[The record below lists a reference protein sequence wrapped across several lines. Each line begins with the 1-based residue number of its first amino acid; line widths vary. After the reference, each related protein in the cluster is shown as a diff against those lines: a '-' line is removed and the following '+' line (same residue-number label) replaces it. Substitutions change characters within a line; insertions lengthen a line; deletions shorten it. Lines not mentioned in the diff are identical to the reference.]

1 MEKEDLIQKWLN
13 NDLTDSEKDAFTQLE
28 DYQLNI
34 DIISSAMHFKA
45 SHFSKI
51 EDFNVFKERYNSQ
64 NTPVKKLHWAAPMLR
79 IASVAVI
86 AFGIYFTFF
95 FNNLT
100 QIQTLANQ
108 KTTIELPDQSQVTL
122 NALSLIEYNKRD
134 WNDKRYVKLEG
145 EAYFEVAKGKKFDV
159 HTEDG
164 IVTVIGTKFNVKQR
178 NNYFEVK
185 CFEGIVSVTSDSIT
199 RQLVA
204 GDIYQILD
212 GVFIQDK
219 TRSQIPQWTINTS
232 SFKSIPF
239 KEVIAELERQYNI
252 EVTLKNLNSNRIFTG
267 GFIHDD
273 LENALISITQPM
285 DLTYELSSSNLVVIY
300 AKKN

>member
-1 MEKEDLIQKWLN
+1 MEKEYLIQKWLN
-13 NDLTDSEKDAFTQLE
+13 NDLTNSEKDAFNQLE
-28 DYQLNI
+28 DYQFNI
-34 DIISSAMHFKA
+34 DIVDSAMHFKV

-51 EDFNVFKERYNSQ
+51 DDFNAFKERYNSQ
-64 NTPVKKLHWAAPMLR
+64 NTAVKKLHWATPMLR

-108 KTTIELPDQSQVTL
+108 KTTIELPDLSQVSL
-122 NALSLIEYNKRD
+122 NALSTIEYNKRD
-134 WNDKRYVKLEG
+134 WNDNRSLKLEG

-164 IVTVIGTKFNVKQR
+164 IVTIVGTKFNVKQR

-185 CFEGIVSVTSDSIT
+185 CFEGKVRVISDTIT
-199 RQLVA
+199 RLLAA
-204 GDIYQILD
+204 GDTYQILN
-212 GVFIQDK
+212 GSFIQETIK
-219 TRSQIPQWTINTS
+219 SQIPQWTKNIS
-232 SFKSIPF
+232 SFKRIPF

-252 EVTLKNLNSNRIFTG
+252 TVTFKNINTNRIFTG
-267 GFIHDD
+267 GFTHNN

-285 DLTYELSSSNLVVIY
+285 ELTYEMSSSNLVVIY

>member
-1 MEKEDLIQKWLN
+1 MEKEYLIQKWLN
-13 NDLTDSEKDAFTQLE
+13 NDLTDSENEAFVQGE

-34 DIISSAMHFKA
+34 DILEYAESFKA

-51 EDFNVFKERYNSQ
+51 DDFNAFKKSYNSQ
-64 NTPVKKLHWAAPMLR
+64 NKPVKKLHWVTPMLR
-79 IASVAVI
+79 IASVVVI
-86 AFGIYFTFF
+86 AFGMYFTFF
-95 FNNLT
+95 YNNLT

-108 KTTIELPDQSQVTL
+108 KTTIELPDLSQVTL
-122 NALSLIEYNKRD
+122 NALSSIEYNAQG
-134 WNDKRYVKLEG
+134 WNDNRSLKLEG

-159 HTEDG
+159 LTTDG
-164 IVTVIGTKFNVKQR
+164 IVTVVGTKFNVKQR

-185 CFEGIVSVTSDSIT
+185 CFEGIVRVTSDSIT

-204 GDIYQILD
+204 GDTYQILN
-212 GVFIQDK
+212 GTFIQE
-219 TRSQIPQWTINTS
+219 TTISQVPQWTKNIS

-252 EVTLKNLNSNRIFTG
+252 KVIFKNINTNRIFTG
-267 GFIHDD
+267 GFIHDN

-285 DLTYELSSSNLVVIY
+285 DLTYELNSSNLIVIY

>member
-1 MEKEDLIQKWLN
+1 MEKEYLIQKWLN
-13 NDLTDSEKDAFTQLE
+13 NDLTDSENEAFVQGE

-34 DIISSAMHFKA
+34 DILEYAESFKA

-51 EDFNVFKERYNSQ
+51 DDFNTFKRRYNSQ
-64 NTPVKKLHWAAPMLR
+64 NTPVKKLYWLTPMLR
-79 IASVAVI
+79 IASVVVI
-86 AFGIYFTFF
+86 AFGMYFTFF
-95 FNNLT
+95 YNNLT

-108 KTTIELPDQSQVTL
+108 KTTIELPDLSQVTL
-122 NALSLIEYNKRD
+122 NALSSIEYNAQG
-134 WNDKRYVKLEG
+134 WNDNRSLKLEG

-159 HTEDG
+159 LTTDG
-164 IVTVIGTKFNVKQR
+164 IVTVVGTKFNVKQR

-185 CFEGIVSVTSDSIT
+185 CFEGIVRVTSDSIT

-204 GDIYQILD
+204 GDTYQILN
-212 GVFIQDK
+212 GTFIQE
-219 TRSQIPQWTINTS
+219 TTISQVPQWTKNIS

-252 EVTLKNLNSNRIFTG
+252 KVIFKNINTNRIFTG
-267 GFIHDD
+267 GFIHDN

-285 DLTYELSSSNLVVIY
+285 DLTYELNSSNLIVIY

>member
-1 MEKEDLIQKWLN
+1 MEKDYLIQKWLN

-64 NTPVKKLHWAAPMLR
+64 NTPVKKLHWVAPMLR
-79 IASVAVI
+79 IASVVVI

-100 QIQTLANQ
+100 QVQTLANQ
-108 KTTIELPDQSQVTL
+108 KTTIELPDESQVTL
-122 NALSLIEYNKRD
+122 NALSSIVYNARD
-134 WNDKRYVKLEG
+134 WNENRSLKLEG

-159 HTEDG
+159 LTEGG
-164 IVTVIGTKFNVKQR
+164 IVSVVGTKFNVKQR

-185 CFEGIVSVTSDSIT
+185 CFEGIVSVTSDTIT
-199 RQLVA
+199 RQLTA
-204 GDIYQILD
+204 GNTYRILY
-212 GVFIQDK
+212 GNFIQQTTSFK
-219 TRSQIPQWTINTS
+219 IPQWTINTS

-252 EVTLKNLNSNRIFTG
+252 KVTFKNINTNRIFTG
-267 GFIHDD
+267 GFIHNN
-273 LENALISITQPM
+273 LEDALISITQPM

-300 AKKN
+300 AKKD